1 MFVIESEFLL
11 NGCREMR
18 FVDVFVGVY
27 KQQNIEFIILMLT
40 GNENKIVSSDRN
52 EKNVFS

>member
-1 MFVIESEFLL
+1 M
-11 NGCREMR
+11 N
-18 FVDVFVGVY
+18 VFVGVN
-27 KQQNIEFIILMLT
+27 KQLNIEFIILMLT